1 MYPSLKFQLKENAKF
16 VLVLATFLPTISHAD
31 VSLINKL
38 QSVAQEVS
46 KVNKNANKC
55 DLDAKNLSCDMDS
68 LCDQVKPQDMYIYT
82 DSKGYS
88 LTNGPMISVL
98 HALDTCAGGNQL
110 SAQIKDP
117 FLLKNQFVDAQA
129 AGGAAKLAENK
140 AQLAAESKRAEG
152 IYKDS
157 MAKIMKVVEGR
168 RSSQNS
174 QQIDNLLTRLKSIKF
189 KISAP
194 VANSASL
201 FEQGC
206 EFANAAYNSLSHEIS
221 VCPQMLTMPE
231 SSLFFIFAHEI
242 GHSIGPCST
251 AYSYGPH
258 GGANIPEWIF
268 PGADSFETKISRIPK
283 KDHPF
288 ASVFQCVQG
297 SKSMGLKAPSR
308 EALLAQV
315 EADRKANIEEI
326 RAYDET
332 SPVDAIEARYDEKIS
347 QIRKNFDEYSACAEL
362 GGNGYLEE
370 SSADWYASQ
379 AVNLKLNELQ
389 SSSQKKEMAFG
400 ISGAMLS
407 MNGCANTRQ
416 AAIQQAKSIGKGKC
430 SDLDVAADFLEKNYT
445 SESDTGSHPLPSR
458 RVNRV
463 ILSESGVRDAL
474 QCQGGNVGQK
484 CN

>member
-1 MYPSLKFQLKENAKF
+1 MYPSLKLQIRKNCN
-16 VLVLATFLPTISHAD
+16 LVLALVTLLPNASYAD
-31 VSLINKL
+31 ASLINKL

-55 DLDAKNLSCDMDS
+55 DLDSKQLSCDMDS
-68 LCDQVKPQDMYIYT
+68 LCEQVKPQDMYMYT

-88 LTNGPMISVL
+88 LTNGPMVSVL

-110 SAQIKDP
+110 SSQIKDP
-117 FLLKNQFVDAQA
+117 FLLKDQFVDAQA

-140 AQLAAESKRAEG
+140 AQLATETKRAKG
-152 IYKDS
+152 IYKES
-157 MAKIMKVVEGR
+157 MAKIIKVVEGR
-168 RSSQNS
+168 RNSQNS
-174 QQIDNLLTRLKSIKF
+174 QQIDNLRKRLRSIKF
-189 KISAP
+189 KVQSPADNLSDI
-194 VANSASL
+194 

-206 EFANAAYNSLSHEIS
+206 EFANAAYNTLTHEIS

-231 SSLFFIFAHEI
+231 SSLFFIFSHEI
-242 GHSIGPCST
+242 AHSIGPCST
-251 AYSYGPH
+251 AYSYGPK
-258 GGANIPEWIF
+258 GGANIPDWIF
-268 PGADSFETKISRIPK
+268 PGADSFKIKIPSIPK

-288 ASVFQCVQG
+288 SSVFQCVQG
-297 SKSMGLKAPSR
+297 SKSMALKSPSN
-308 EALLAQV
+308 EALLAQI
-315 EADRKANIEEI
+315 EADKQAKIREI
-326 RAYDET
+326 RLYDET
-332 SPVDAIEARYDEKIS
+332 SPVDAIEARYDDKAN
-347 QIRKNFDEYSACAEL
+347 QIRKDFDEYSACSEV

-379 AVNLKLNELQ
+379 AVALKLDELQ

-416 AAIQQAKSIGKGKC
+416 AAIQQAKAIGKGKC
-430 SDLDVAADFLEKNYT
+430 EDLDRAVEFLDKSYS
-445 SESDTGSHPLPSR
+445 SESDSGSHPLPSR

-463 ILSESGVRDAL
+463 ILAEPGVRDAL